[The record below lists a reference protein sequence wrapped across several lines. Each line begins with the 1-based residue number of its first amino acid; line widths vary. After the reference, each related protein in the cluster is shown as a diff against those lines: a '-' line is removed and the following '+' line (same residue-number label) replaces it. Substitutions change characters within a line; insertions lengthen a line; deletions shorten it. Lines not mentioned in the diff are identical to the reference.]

1 MSQKSLAGILK
12 AVDVVTVVCS
22 CILAAYAVPRVM
34 RVLLGSG
41 VDVAAIV
48 GSVAFSLPLVAMG
61 AAGWGVFAHIGKGAS
76 FSDANVR
83 LLGIA
88 AVACAVEALLFFA
101 MATLAVILPAV
112 GLVLGLA
119 VLGLLFVSGAVC
131 LAALSQLTHH
141 AAKIKDE
148 NDLTV

>member
-22 CILAAYAVPRVM
+22 CILAAYAIPRVM

-41 VDVAAIV
+41 VDVAVV
-48 GSVAFSLPLVAMG
+48 GSSVAFCLPLVAMG
-61 AAGWGVFAHIGKGAS
+61 AAGWGVFSHIGKGAS

-83 LLGIA
+83 LLSIA
-88 AVACAVEALLFFA
+88 AAACAVEALLFFVVA
-101 MATLAVILPAV
+101 AIAAALPAV

-131 LAALSQLTHH
+131 LAALSQLTRH